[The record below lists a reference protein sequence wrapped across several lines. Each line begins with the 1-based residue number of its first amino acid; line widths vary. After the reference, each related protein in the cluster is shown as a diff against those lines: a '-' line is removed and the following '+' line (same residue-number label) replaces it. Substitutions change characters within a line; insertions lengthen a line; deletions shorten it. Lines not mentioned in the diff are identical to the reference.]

1 MFNQPSGNSQ
11 TANPAEEATESTG
24 PEAHCSLS
32 PGMRY
37 PPSLPED
44 LAQTLESSPGF
55 CKKKNDKTAKS
66 TKPLKPPPSAEE
78 LEVFL
83 NQLPTLL
90 PKTITVPSPSLS
102 NTSHLALV
110 LRPEPNPC
118 VSGNGAMNGPFIVS
132 NVSNV
137 PPMGQNPGGAVVT
150 LPPAPVAPELSSSR
164 TVPVKNAV
172 GTPMGVSGS
181 PQRAPVGATQGDVII
196 TLPAAL
202 APELNPCSSGHIAVN
217 QTAQIVSS
225 NVEPRGSNLIITLQP
240 PLIPNTLKCP
250 TTIIKTSSTPSAK
263 DRISQRCGTLLKV
276 IQRDSGGLAQIHQ
289 KPLNRFLLL
298 PPGYVLVSS
307 SLGHKIAGQDQT
319 LKHSSALNS
328 KEMKLRKQ
336 QRTPDTFQSTDG
348 PQGGPPKI
356 TSVHDAPTEC
366 LQETTAAEE
375 ELSSDDGGLIENEVE
390 EYGEKDPREL
400 FLTLSESSG
409 SPTPS
414 IEGEDTDMEIVL
426 GRRGKPEEQNTKERQ
441 SSNRLTG
448 KEEKTGGDVSDVLF
462 APELQVR

>member
-1 MFNQPSGNSQ
+1 MFNQPTGNSQ
-11 TANPAEEATESTG
+11 TANSAEEATESPG
-24 PEAHCSLS
+24 PDAHCSLS

-44 LAQTLESSPGF
+44 LAQTLESSPGS

-78 LEVFL
+78 LKVFL

-102 NTSHLALV
+102 KPHLALV
-110 LRPEPNPC
+110 LRPEPNAC

-132 NVSNV
+132 NVSNM
-137 PPMGQNPGGAVVT
+137 PPMGQNPGGAVVS
-150 LPPAPVAPELSSSR
+150 LPLARVTPELSSSR

-172 GTPMGVSGS
+172 GTPMDVFGS
-181 PQRAPVGATQGDVII
+181 PRRAQVGATQRDVII

-202 APELNPCSSGHIAVN
+202 APELNPCSLGHMN

-225 NVEPRGSNLIITLQP
+225 TVEPRGSNLIITLQP

-250 TTIIKTSSTPSAK
+250 TTIINASSTASAK
-263 DRISQRCGTLLKV
+263 DRVSQCCGTLLKV
-276 IQRDSGGLAQIHQ
+276 VQRDSGGLAQIHQ
-289 KPLNRFLLL
+289 KPLNRVLLL
-298 PPGYVLVSS
+298 PPGYVLASS

-319 LKHSSALNS
+319 SKRSSAL
-328 KEMKLRKQ
+328 KIKPR
-336 QRTPDTFQSTDG
+336 RTANTDG
-348 PQGGPPKI
+348 PQGSPPKMA
-356 TSVHDAPTEC
+356 SVHDAPTEC

-375 ELSSDDGGLIENEVE
+375 ELSCDDGELIENEVE
-390 EYGEKDPREL
+390 ECDEKDPREL

-414 IEGEDTDMEIVL
+414 VEGEDTDMEMVL
-426 GRRGKPEEQNTKERQ
+426 DREKLEEPNTTERQ
-441 SSNRLTG
+441 SSDTG
-448 KEEKTGGDVSDVLF
+448 MEEKTGGDVSDVLIT
-462 APELQVR
+462 PELQVRSFLSSLRYSY